1 MHSTLENLTR
11 RSFLRRAGCAGFTAA
26 LGSTLFDLR
35 LIGSAMAQ
43 SAITTGD
50 YKALVCIFLS
60 GGNDTNNLLV
70 PRSGADYTNYAT
82 ARQNLALSSASLLP
96 ITPTSG
102 APYDLGLHG
111 SVPELGTLFGSG
123 KLAFLSNVGTLVE
136 PITKAQY
143 QANSARTPSQLFS
156 HNDQVTQW
164 QTSLAGE
171 ISRTGWGGRMAD
183 RLYSVN
189 GSAPISMSI
198 SLAGACTWEVGENVT
213 QYQIT
218 TDGAVPLTGVD
229 ATRLQAM
236 KDILALNRTNLLQRD
251 FAALNTRSL
260 DNSVT
265 LTNAINTAEASH
277 SLATTFPSNSTLAS
291 QLQMIARVINARTQ
305 LGMTRQIF
313 FCQLGGFDTHGEQIN
328 SQAAL
333 LQQVSQAMKSFYD
346 ATVEMGIANQV
357 TAFTASDFGRTY
369 PSNGVGSDHG
379 WGTHQ
384 MVLGGAVQGGK
395 LYGTFPTLAV
405 NGPDDTGSGRWI
417 PTTSVDQYSA
427 TLAKWF
433 GVDASNMADIF
444 PNLQNFSQTDLGF
457 LA

>member
-1 MHSTLENLTR
+1 MHPTLEKFTR

-35 LIGSAMAQ
+35 LIGSAVAQ
-43 SAITTGD
+43 STITTGD
-50 YKALVCIFLS
+50 YKALVCIFLA
-60 GGNDTNNLLV
+60 GGNDANNLLV
-70 PRSGADYTNYAT
+70 PRTGADYTNYAT
-82 ARQNLALSSASLLP
+82 ARQNLALSAGSLLP
-96 ITPTSG
+96 ITPAGG

-111 SVPELGTLFGSG
+111 SVPELGTLFSSG
-123 KLAFLSNVGTLVE
+123 RLAFLTNVGTLVE
-136 PITKAQY
+136 PVTKAQY
-143 QANSARTPSQLFS
+143 QANSVRTPSQLFS

-183 RLYSVN
+183 RLNSVN
-189 GSAPISMSI
+189 GGAPVSMSI
-198 SLAGACTWEVGENVT
+198 SVSGACTWEVGDAVT

-229 ATRLQAM
+229 ASRLQAM
-236 KDILALNRTNLLQRD
+236 KDILALSRTNLLQRD
-251 FAALNTRSL
+251 FATLNTRSL
-260 DNSVT
+260 DNSVA
-265 LTNAINTAEASH
+265 LTNAINAAEASH
-277 SLATTFPSNSTLAS
+277 SLATTFPANSTLAS
-291 QLQMIARVINARTQ
+291 QLQMVARIINARTQ

-313 FCQLGGFDTHGEQIN
+313 FCQLGGFDTHGEQLN
-328 SQAAL
+328 SQAGL

-346 ATVEMGIANQV
+346 ATVEMGIAGKV

-384 MVLGGAVQGGK
+384 MIMGGAVQGGR

-405 NGPDDTGSGRWI
+405 NGPDDTASGRWI

-433 GVDASNMADIF
+433 GVDNSNMADIF
-444 PNLQNFSQTDLGF
+444 PNLHHFGQTDLGF